1 MTMMTLGMFGARVN
15 IEYNYI
21 QSQNNAKM

>member
-1 MTMMTLGMFGARVN
+1 MTMMTLGMFGARVS
-15 IEYNYI
+15 IEYKYI